1 METGKKNYPLSSLQK
16 KKKKKI
22 IFKSLLIALEAF
34 FLAWT
39 RSLLAFVNIK
49 QIPTNSSQI

>member
-16 KKKKKI
+16 KKKKK